1 MAKRVTKKQTAT
13 PVVYD
18 EANARRRLRDK
29 YIHRLRV
36 VEDKYGIVYSEIT
49 KDKVRKK
56 PLSTEELR
64 RLAYE
69 SYRRFPTKNGVKA
82 FTNFVVRDRLTVA
95 EIALKRKI
103 ALPTDPTTKK
113 PKKVTKISFDEAN
126 RLIKGELDKT
136 FKSKERVSTMR
147 KRLNEALAQAKTYV
161 KTSDSTIRSLRIE
174 LARNP
179 NFSFDNLQGK
189 LDKGLSA
196 KIANEYMIWFGKTLD
211 AREAVEGWINLDI
224 GEVIGEPVVLVK
236 PDETGDRNIL
246 LYALQDSLKS
256 LKEIYEDVKSGGD
269 GGLIWKIDNH
279 AGKGGAAFVIIEGQ
293 ITEYINALD
302 DVFVTRAVKALG
314 QSNLGDFTAY
324 DSELTVKNI
333 YEQVDF
339 DKGAEVFDI
348 VEYYK
353 KFIQSLIMKYIDY
366 YISKVESQT
375 GKKFNRNLYPTLLD
389 KEDIRL
395 YKKAVEA
402 YERDDKEKEER
413 IGYFE
418 E

>member
-1 MAKRVTKKQTAT
+1 MAKRVTKEQTAT
-13 PVVYD
+13 SVIYD

-29 YIHRLRV
+29 YIHRLRA
-36 VEDKYGIVYSEIT
+36 VEGKYGIVYPEIA
-49 KDKVRKK
+49 KDKVRKE

-64 RLAYE
+64 RLAYD

-103 ALPTDPTTKK
+103 ALPTDPITKK
-113 PKKVTKISFDEAN
+113 AKKVTKISFDEAN
-126 RLIKGELDKT
+126 RIIKGELDKT

-147 KRLNEALAQAKTYV
+147 KRLNEALAQAKTDV

-174 LARNP
+174 LSRNP

-196 KIANEYMIWFGKTLD
+196 KIANEYMIWFGKTLG
-211 AREAVEGWINLDI
+211 AREEVEGWINLDI
-224 GEVIGEPVVLVK
+224 GEEIGEPVVLVNQ
-236 PDETGDRNIL
+236 DETGDRNTL

-256 LKEIYEDVKSGGD
+256 LKNIYDNVKSGGD
-269 GGLIWKIDNH
+269 GGLIWSIDNH

-302 DVFVTRAVKALG
+302 DVFVTRAVKEIG

-324 DSELTVKNI
+324 GSEITVKNI
-333 YEQVDF
+333 YEQVEF
-339 DKGAEVFDI
+339 KEGTEVFDI
-348 VEYYK
+348 IEYYK
-353 KFIQSLIMKYIDY
+353 KFIQKLIIKHIDQ
-366 YISKVESQT
+366 YISKVERQT

-389 KEDIRL
+389 KKDIRI
-395 YKKAVEA
+395 YKKAVED
-402 YERDDKEKEER
+402 YERDDKEKEDS